1 MHAEQRVLQEGESS
15 DPEPLVGDTPC
26 IRQFTWEEPAG
37 VSMMVPIRFGDVEA
51 VAVVDTA
58 AQVTIM
64 NHELRSRIGLQ
75 GSCDETVML
84 RNAKKN
90 SAMQGYV
97 WKHVGFQLGGRKY
110 FCDIVEAD
118 ISDALILGIDFL
130 REQKCKIDLGND
142 VLEMQDGERVYA
154 SMRGQEAGVYH
165 VSRVLLAKK
174 AKVPPMS
181 LRYVEAKFERAADVP
196 FAIEPRCREGVFI
209 PSVMVE
215 GSENVLMCVMNMS
228 DHYVTFNRN
237 SEISRAIETDVLVV
251 PRDGESDM
259 EPAADV
265 YFRGTS
271 EVDQSALKVCTIKQ
285 GQGLLVEDVPPEREG
300 DVSSP
305 EQRTAAGLCDVS
317 SLSECTLEKPG
328 FTEAGGK
335 PPASEQH
342 PQSKSRELPAHLRD
356 MFEEAKKLLMAE
368 QVERVRQVLLEFA
381 DVFATRDLDIGRFTA
396 LVHYLKTGQAFPIKQ
411 SMRRSPLGFE
421 KQEKATLEQMLAA
434 GVIEHSHSE
443 WASPPVLVRKK
454 DGSWR
459 YCIDF
464 RAVNNVFAKDAY
476 PLPLIEECLDS
487 LAGKKWFCTLD
498 MNSGYWHI
506 PIAEED
512 KCKTA
517 FITKFGLFQFV
528 RMPFGLCGA
537 PATFQRAMHMVLGE
551 LVWDIVIVYLD
562 DINVLGETF
571 DETLVNLVQ
580 VLARFRKFGLKLKPR
595 KCRLFCQ
602 EIQFLGRRVDAEG
615 VHVTEDHIKTVLEW
629 PIPKCRK
636 DLECFLGFVNYHRE
650 FIQGMAGRTTWLY
663 ELTGSRAKWEW
674 TEEHTQVFEE
684 LRKAMTSPPVL
695 GFPNTRDLFIL
706 DTDASDFAIGAEL
719 SQLQDGKEQVIS
731 YASKTLNSSQRKYCP
746 TRKELLSVV
755 VFTRHYR
762 HYLLCKHFVVR
773 TDHASLAWLM
783 RFKRPEGVL
792 ARWLQELS
800 NYDFDIIH
808 RSGKK
813 HSNAD
818 GLSRIVIDGE
828 CDCYIAGKDV
838 TTLPCGGCEV
848 CTRMEAQ
855 WRRFEED
862 VDDVVP
868 LAYGMIVPG
877 QGTTTAS
884 VGVQVPGDE
893 TWGYSDSCRLLEPG
907 PMEEQGDS
915 SPVTQEREM

>member
-1 MHAEQRVLQEGESS
+1 MSYTQEMHAEQQVLQEGESS
-15 DPEPLVGDTPC
+15 DPEPLVSDTPC

-37 VSMMVPIRFGDVEA
+37 VSMMVPLRFGDGEA

-64 NHELRSRIGLQ
+64 NHELRSKIGLQ
-75 GSCDETVML
+75 GSCDETMML
-84 RNAKKN
+84 RNAKKD

-97 WKHVGFQLGGRKY
+97 WNHVGFQLGGRKY
-110 FCDIVEAD
+110 FCDIVKAD

-181 LRYVEAKFERAADVP
+181 IRYVEAKFERAADVP

-237 SEISRAIETDVLVV
+237 SEIGRAIETDVLVV
-251 PRDGESDM
+251 PRDGENDM

-285 GQGLLVEDVPPEREG
+285 GQGLLVEDVPLEREG

-342 PQSKSRELPAHLRD
+342 PQSKPRELPAHLQD
-356 MFEEAKKLLMAE
+356 MFEEAKKLLTAE

-381 DVFATRDLDIGRFTA
+381 DVFTTRDLDIGRFTA

-443 WASPPVLVRKK
+443 WASPPVLVREK

-464 RAVNNVFAKDAY
+464 RAVNNVCAKDAY
-476 PLPLIEECLDS
+476 PLPLIEECLDC
-487 LAGKKWFCTLD
+487 LVLYF
-498 MNSGYWHI
+498 GY
-506 PIAEED
+506 E
-512 KCKTA
+512 
-517 FITKFGLFQFV
+517 F
-528 RMPFGLCGA
+528 R
-537 PATFQRAMHMVLGE
+537 
-551 LVWDIVIVYLD
+551 
-562 DINVLGETF
+562 
-571 DETLVNLVQ
+571 
-580 VLARFRKFGLKLKPR
+580 VLANSD
-595 KCRLFCQ
+595 CRR
-602 EIQFLGRRVDAEG
+602 G
-615 VHVTEDHIKTVLEW
+615 
-629 PIPKCRK
+629 
-636 DLECFLGFVNYHRE
+636 
-650 FIQGMAGRTTWLY
+650 
-663 ELTGSRAKWEW
+663 
-674 TEEHTQVFEE
+674 QV
-684 LRKAMTSPPVL
+684 
-695 GFPNTRDLFIL
+695 
-706 DTDASDFAIGAEL
+706 
-719 SQLQDGKEQVIS
+719 QDGFHYQVWTVPVCT
-731 YASKTLNSSQRKYCP
+731 YAI
-746 TRKELLSVV
+746 
-755 VFTRHYR
+755 
-762 HYLLCKHFVVR
+762 
-773 TDHASLAWLM
+773 WLM
-783 RFKRPEGVL
+783 WSSCNVP
-792 ARWLQELS
+792 
-800 NYDFDIIH
+800 
-808 RSGKK
+808 
-813 HSNAD
+813 
-818 GLSRIVIDGE
+818 
-828 CDCYIAGKDV
+828 AGN
-838 TTLPCGGCEV
+838 
-848 CTRMEAQ
+848 
-855 WRRFEED
+855 
-862 VDDVVP
+862 
-868 LAYGMIVPG
+868 AYGAG
-877 QGTTTAS
+877 
-884 VGVQVPGDE
+884 
-893 TWGYSDSCRLLEPG
+893 
-907 PMEEQGDS
+907 
-915 SPVTQEREM
+915 

>member
-1 MHAEQRVLQEGESS
+1 MHAEQRVLQEGEAL

-37 VSMMVPIRFGDVEA
+37 VSMMVPVRFSDVEA

-64 NHELRSRIGLQ
+64 NHELRTKIGLQ
-75 GSCDETVML
+75 GSCDETVMI
-84 RNAKKN
+84 RNTKKD

-118 ISDALILGIDFL
+118 ISDVLILGIDFL

-154 SMRGQEAGVYH
+154 SMRGQEAGVYQ

-181 LRYVEAKFERAADVP
+181 IRYVEAKFERPADVP
-196 FAIEPRCREGVFI
+196 FAIEPRREGVFI
-209 PSVMVE
+209 PSVMVD

-228 DHYVTFNRN
+228 DHYVTFNCN
-237 SEISRAIETDVLVV
+237 SEIGRAIETDV
-251 PRDGESDM
+251 RDGKNDM

-285 GQGLLVEDVPPEREG
+285 GQWLLVEDVPPERKG

-305 EQRTAAGLCDVS
+305 EEGTAAGLCDVS
-317 SLSECTLEKPG
+317 SLTECTLKKSG
-328 FTEAGGK
+328 LTEGGGRVSATK
-335 PPASEQH
+335 QQ
-342 PQSKSRELPAHLRD
+342 PQLKSQELPTHLQD
-356 MFEEAKKLLMAE
+356 MFEEAKKLLTPE
-368 QVERVRQVLLEFA
+368 QAERVRQVLSEFA

-396 LVHYLKTGQAFPIKQ
+396 LVHYLKMGQAFPIKQ

-443 WASPPVLVRKK
+443 WASPPVLKRQK

-464 RAVNNVFAKDAY
+464 RAVNNVCAKDAY

-498 MNSGYWHI
+498 MNSGYWQI

-517 FITKFGLFQFV
+517 FITKFGLFQCV
-528 RMPFGLCGA
+528 RMPIGLCGA
-537 PATFQRAMHMVLGE
+537 PARFQRAMHMVLGE
-551 LVWDIVIVYLD
+551 LIWDIVIVYLD
-562 DINVLGETF
+562 DINILGEKF
-571 DETLVNLVQ
+571 DETLVNLVK
-580 VLARFRKFGLKLKPR
+580 VLARFQKFGLKLKPR
-595 KCRLFCQ
+595 KCCLFCQ
-602 EIQFLGRRVDAEG
+602 EIQFLGCRIDAAG

-629 PIPKCRK
+629 PMPKCRK
-636 DLECFLGFVNYHRE
+636 DLERFLGFVNYHRE
-650 FIQGMAGRTTWLY
+650 FIQGMAGRMTLLY

-674 TEEHTQVFEE
+674 TKEHTQVFEE
-684 LRKAMTSPPVL
+684 LRRAMTSPPVL

-719 SQLQDGKEQVIS
+719 SQLQDDKEQVIS
-731 YASKTLNSSQRKYCP
+731 YASKTLNS
-746 TRKELLSVV
+746 
-755 VFTRHYR
+755 
-762 HYLLCKHFVVR
+762 
-773 TDHASLAWLM
+773 
-783 RFKRPEGVL
+783 G
-792 ARWLQELS
+792 
-800 NYDFDIIH
+800 
-808 RSGKK
+808 
-813 HSNAD
+813 
-818 GLSRIVIDGE
+818 
-828 CDCYIAGKDV
+828 
-838 TTLPCGGCEV
+838 
-848 CTRMEAQ
+848 
-855 WRRFEED
+855 
-862 VDDVVP
+862 
-868 LAYGMIVPG
+868 
-877 QGTTTAS
+877 
-884 VGVQVPGDE
+884 
-893 TWGYSDSCRLLEPG
+893 
-907 PMEEQGDS
+907 
-915 SPVTQEREM
+915 